1 MGLSK
6 KRFKNKKILIYG
18 LGKSGISSF
27 NYLKNNN
34 IVKVYDDN
42 KNRISKKFKRFSIIK
57 NNINKLKFDFVVISP
72 GINIRNCQLKNY
84 LSKNSKIII
93 TELDIFYLENQNNF
107 NITVTGTN
115 GKSTVCKLL
124 YDILKKTK
132 KDVRLVGN
140 IGKPPLYEKK
150 INKKTIFVIEVSSY
164 QIEYSKF
171 FKAKYGVILNISP
184 DHLERHGNF
193 VNYAKTKFKLLNS
206 QKKKT
211 LSFCENN
218 KKFLKYITNRNLKVI
233 KVDTHLNKFINKK
246 IKNLYFK
253 SLNNQKNLA
262 FVFSICNKLK
272 ININDIYNVVNSFKQ
287 LKYRQEIVLKRKK
300 LIIINDSKS
309 TSFSSTVNLL
319 KSHKNIYWI
328 VGGQP
333 KQGDLLPKNL

>member
-206 QKKKT
+206 QKKK
-211 LSFCENN
+211 NI
-218 KKFLKYITNRNLKVI
+218 KF
-233 KVDTHLNKFINKK
+233 F
-246 IKNLYFK
+246 
-253 SLNNQKNLA
+253 
-262 FVFSICNKLK
+262 
-272 ININDIYNVVNSFKQ
+272 
-287 LKYRQEIVLKRKK
+287 
-300 LIIINDSKS
+300 
-309 TSFSSTVNLL
+309 
-319 KSHKNIYWI
+319 
-328 VGGQP
+328 
-333 KQGDLLPKNL
+333 

>member
-150 INKKTIFVIEVSSY
+150 INRIKVY
-164 QIEYSKF
+164 M
-171 FKAKYGVILNISP
+171 KYLIRNALNI
-184 DHLERHGNF
+184 
-193 VNYAKTKFKLLNS
+193 
-206 QKKKT
+206 
-211 LSFCENN
+211 
-218 KKFLKYITNRNLKVI
+218 
-233 KVDTHLNKFINKK
+233 
-246 IKNLYFK
+246 
-253 SLNNQKNLA
+253 
-262 FVFSICNKLK
+262 
-272 ININDIYNVVNSFKQ
+272 
-287 LKYRQEIVLKRKK
+287 
-300 LIIINDSKS
+300 LI
-309 TSFSSTVNLL
+309 
-319 KSHKNIYWI
+319 
-328 VGGQP
+328 
-333 KQGDLLPKNL
+333 